1 MDQGPFSKAA
11 ADNALDRLIAIARSD
26 TGQSRRVANFL
37 LAWWN
42 GEDCGHFPIADLFGV
57 DATIATHITTIVGF
71 LGQHEGAIYP
81 DAFGCKAEMIEL
93 VGLAGFRRLEV
104 FQRAEQPA
112 RYRSPTV
119 ARAGDRSEERRV
131 GKEGVSTCKSRWLPY
146 HKKKKHKRNA
156 EN

>member
-93 VGLAGFRRLEV
+93 
-104 FQRAEQPA
+104 
-112 RYRSPTV
+112 
-119 ARAGDRSEERRV
+119 RSEEHTS
-131 GKEGVSTCKSRWLPY
+131 ELQSLM
-146 HKKKKHKRNA
+146 RNSYT
-156 EN
+156 

>member
-71 LGQHEGAIYP
+71 SASM
-81 DAFGCKAEMIEL
+81 KA
-93 VGLAGFRRLEV
+93 
-104 FQRAEQPA
+104 
-112 RYRSPTV
+112 RSIPTPSV
-119 ARAGDRSEERRV
+119 ARPR
-131 GKEGVSTCKSRWLPY
+131 
-146 HKKKKHKRNA
+146 
-156 EN
+156 